1 MIDLDS
7 KQDYRLN
14 ELEMQLAHALR
25 ANEELS
31 DVVAQQA
38 KRLDVME
45 KRLNLLLDRAREQE
59 ASGIGSHVFGDEVP
73 PHW

>member
-14 ELEMQLAHALR
+14 ELEIQLAHLAR
-25 ANEELS
+25 ANEDLS

-38 KRLDVME
+38 KQLAAME
-45 KRLNLLLDRAREQE
+45 KRLNLLLERAREQE
-59 ASGIGSHVFGDEVP
+59 AAGIGGHVFGEEKP

>member
-7 KQDYRLN
+7 KQEYRLN

-25 ANEELS
+25 ANEDLS

-38 KRLDVME
+38 KRLDAVE
-45 KRLNLLLDRAREQE
+45 KRLELLLDRAREQD
-59 ASGIGSHVFGDEVP
+59 AIGNGGHVFGDERP

>member
-14 ELEMQLAHALR
+14 ELEIQVAHLTR

-31 DVVAQQA
+31 DVVARQA
-38 KRLDVME
+38 KRLEVME
-45 KRLNLLLDRAREQE
+45 KRLELLLERAREHE
-59 ASGIGSHVFGDEVP
+59 AANVGSHVFGDERP

>member
-1 MIDLDS
+1 MIDVDS

-14 ELEMQLAHALR
+14 ELEIQLAHLTR

-31 DVVAQQA
+31 GVVADQA
-38 KRLDVME
+38 RRLERME
-45 KRLNLLLDRAREQE
+45 KRLNLLLERAREQE
-59 ASGIGSHVFGDEVP
+59 SAGAGGHVFGDEVP